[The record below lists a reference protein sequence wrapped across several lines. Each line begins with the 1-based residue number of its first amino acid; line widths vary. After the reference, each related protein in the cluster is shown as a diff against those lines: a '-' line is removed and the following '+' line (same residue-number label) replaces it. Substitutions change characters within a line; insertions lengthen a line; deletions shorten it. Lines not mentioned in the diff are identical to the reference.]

1 MAENKQG
8 GKFEIS
14 PKAAIQ
20 IAQQYQVLGLMTGRR
35 LYEEVI
41 REDLKD
47 FGACS
52 KRRTEIKKAHTGLF
66 SFKQNLLNTIKHPL
80 ELSLGHYLSKKPY
93 LINPDNTITA
103 YSHTPDRDTIIA
115 STPSSKILGC
125 PLPPP
130 P

>member
-52 KRRTEIKKAHTGLF
+52 KRKNRKKKGPHGPF
-66 SFKQNLLNTIKHPL
+66 
-80 ELSLGHYLSKKPY
+80 
-93 LINPDNTITA
+93 LIQTKSVEHNQTSVGIVPW
-103 YSHTPDRDTIIA
+103 
-115 STPSSKILGC
+115 
-125 PLPPP
+125 PLPLQKALSHQS
-130 P
+130 